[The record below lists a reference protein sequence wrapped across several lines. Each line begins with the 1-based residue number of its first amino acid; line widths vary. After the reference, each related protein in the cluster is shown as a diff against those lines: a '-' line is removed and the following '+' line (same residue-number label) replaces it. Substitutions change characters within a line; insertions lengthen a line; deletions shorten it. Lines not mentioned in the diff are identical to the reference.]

1 MHEVVGITC
10 KPTVGLR
17 DEDSE
22 PPGRDLRRVG
32 VCYLVH
38 AVAAPLP
45 PTICGLFRLHPA
57 SFPTGLR
64 KPTAGLP
71 PADS

>member
-10 KPTVGLR
+10 KPTVGLW

-32 VCYLVH
+32 DR
-38 AVAAPLP
+38 LP
-45 PTICGLFRLHPA
+45 RHRTDTPA
-57 SFPTGLR
+57 
-64 KPTAGLP
+64 
-71 PADS
+71 